1 MADSYVIVIE
11 LALPSLSAMREFE
24 RKLLFRFRFS
34 DLGGPCDDLGGPG
47 PCDDLE
53 RNRLLLFDSV
63 SSTET
68 TDGRRSK
75 AWSTSLIASGT
86 CEFVEEVAGEGGG
99 GRAALIRALEKRR
112 DVELFEKPLGL
123 NRPAVAVTWLLV
135 LGFDSLWDCLFGAS
149 VDCEFPMMVWWGVG
163 YCFAGLEAVRGE
175 GEGQRQDIAMRILK
189 LPCHAVSSPARGQRR
204 ATHEFSNMGMN
215 TGSN

>member
-1 MADSYVIVIE
+1 MADSYDMVIE
-11 LALPSLSAMREFE
+11 LALPSLSAIREFA
-24 RKLLFRFRFS
+24 RKLLFRFS
-34 DLGGPCDDLGGPG
+34 DLGG

-63 SSTET
+63 SSTGT
-68 TDGRRSK
+68 TGGCRSK
-75 AWSTSLIASGT
+75 GWSTSLIGSGN

-149 VDCEFPMMVWWGVG
+149 ADWELPMVVWWGIG
-163 YCFAGLEAVRGE
+163 YCSARLGAVRE
-175 GEGQRQDIAMRILK
+175 EGQRQDIAMRMLK
-189 LPCHAVSSPARGQRR
+189 LPCREQPGPWSTTG
-204 ATHEFSNMGMN
+204 N
-215 TGSN
+215 TRVPQHGKEYKEQLR